1 MIQSYIFFI
10 IFFLIIFILYKFYNI
25 IFSKIQYLMGYVM
38 FGIGILT
45 IISPVIMNNLD
56 IIDNK
61 EIFKKLLQKKY
72 TSKL

>member
-1 MIQSYIFFI
+1 
-10 IFFLIIFILYKFYNI
+10 
-25 IFSKIQYLMGYVM
+25 MGYIM

>member
-10 IFFLIIFILYKFYNI
+10 ILFLIIFILYKFYNI
-25 IFSKIQYLMGYVM
+25 IFSKIQYLMGYIM

>member
-10 IFFLIIFILYKFYNI
+10 ILFLIIFILYKFYNI